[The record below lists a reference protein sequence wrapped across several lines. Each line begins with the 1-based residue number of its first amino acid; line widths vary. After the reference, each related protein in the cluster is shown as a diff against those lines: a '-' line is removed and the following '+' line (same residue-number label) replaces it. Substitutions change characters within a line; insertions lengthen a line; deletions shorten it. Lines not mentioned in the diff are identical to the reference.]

1 MASLKMAN
9 LNKNSQMQ
17 SFVFKDKTF
26 DFPIE
31 VYPYFLDKVS
41 MKAFIVIMILTAL
54 AMIFISI
61 ITENTFGIW
70 LFAFVSV
77 ALLIISYAHKKPRF
91 IIEKDKLILVEHGF
105 IKPKELY
112 WKDCILYPTFNKSN
126 ATGQEIPLLHFLYKN
141 NNGEMERFSWLGLKQ
156 IRFNEHHF
164 DKDDTLK
171 FFENIKSLSEKQ

>member
-1 MASLKMAN
+1 MQTFNFK
-9 LNKNSQMQ
+9 NK
-17 SFVFKDKTF
+17 SFE
-26 DFPIE
+26 FPIG
-31 VYPYFLDKVS
+31 VYPYFLDKFS
-41 MKAFIVIMILTAL
+41 MKAFIIIMILTAL
-54 AMIFISI
+54 AMIFISV

-70 LFAFVSV
+70 LFAFVSI
-77 ALLIISYAHKKPRF
+77 ALFVLSYAYKKPAF
-91 IIEKDKLILVEHGF
+91 IIEKDKLILVEYGF

-141 NNGEMERFSWLGLKQ
+141 QNGEMERFSWLGLKH

-171 FFENIKSLSEKQ
+171 FFEQIKLFSEKS